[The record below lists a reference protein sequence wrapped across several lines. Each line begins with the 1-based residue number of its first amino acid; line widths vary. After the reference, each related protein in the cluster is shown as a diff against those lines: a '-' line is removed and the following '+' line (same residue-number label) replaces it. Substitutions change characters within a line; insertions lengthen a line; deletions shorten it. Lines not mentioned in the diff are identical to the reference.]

1 MVVLI
6 HSKYSFLGHP
16 SSLDQEQSNYMGSN
30 EWLWVVTDHLHA
42 AELRPEVSCKI
53 QQTH

>member
-1 MVVLI
+1 
-6 HSKYSFLGHP
+6 
-16 SSLDQEQSNYMGSN
+16 MGSN

-53 QQTH
+53 QQTHYGISMCIPSWSFGMG